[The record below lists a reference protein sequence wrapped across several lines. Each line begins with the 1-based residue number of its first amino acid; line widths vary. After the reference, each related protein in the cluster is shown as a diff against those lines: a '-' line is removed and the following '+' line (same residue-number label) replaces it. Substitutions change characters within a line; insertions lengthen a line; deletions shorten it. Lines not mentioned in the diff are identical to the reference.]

1 MGLTSVLAYARKL
14 VEDRLRPGEPVVDA
28 TAGTGVDT
36 LFLAR
41 ISGAR
46 GTVYAFD
53 IQEKALQ
60 RTAERLAGEQE
71 LAEVHLLYMSHHR
84 MEEVLPAEHKGKLA
98 AVMFNLG
105 YLPGEDE
112 KAKAIITRSD
122 TTLPALDA
130 ALRML
135 RTDGVL
141 TIVLYPGHDGGR
153 EECEAV
159 EAWAADL
166 PWPQYD
172 VLHYRFANRGPAV
185 PYLIAVGKR
194 ATG

>member
-14 VEDRLRPGEPVVDA
+14 VEDRLRPGEPAVDA

-41 ISGAR
+41 TSGRR

-60 RTAERLAGEQE
+60 RTTERLAGDEG
-71 LAEVHLLYMSHHR
+71 LAAVYLLCMSHHR
-84 MEEVLPAEHKGKLA
+84 MEEAVAAEHKGKLA
-98 AVMFNLG
+98 AAMFNLG
-105 YLPGEDE
+105 YLPGEDTKE
-112 KAKAIITRSD
+112 IITRTA

-130 ALRML
+130 ALRLL

-141 TIVLYPGHDGGR
+141 TIVLYPGHAGGR

-159 EAWAADL
+159 EAWAAGL
-166 PWPQYD
+166 PALQND
-172 VLHYRFANRGPAV
+172 VLSYRFANRGPDV
-185 PYLIAVGKR
+185 PYLIAVVKR
-194 ATG
+194 AAG